1 MNFDAHKVEALVREV
16 AAEEIV
22 PRFARLGTGDVVE
35 KSPGDLVTVADLA
48 SEKRFGA
55 ALPDLLP
62 GSVVLGEEAVAK
74 DAGLLSMLERDDPV
88 WVVDPLDGT
97 GNFSAGLP
105 IFAVIVA
112 LVVKGR
118 VKAGWIHDPLNG
130 RMATA
135 LEGEGAWIDGH
146 RVRVGRPDDLRKLNG
161 AVYGRPFRFSEVYRG
176 LWSGGRGRLGQV
188 FNPRCV
194 GQEYLARLQGG
205 MHFGVYTRLNPWDHA
220 AGCLL
225 HAEAGGHVMRFD
237 GTPYRP
243 AARDPGIVVA
253 TDPALWDL
261 LDRELVQPAL
271 GETRKSA

>member
-1 MNFDAHKVEALVREV
+1 MNVDSQKIEALIREV
-16 AAEEIV
+16 AGEEIL

-35 KSPGDLVTVADLA
+35 KAPGDLVTVADLG
-48 SEKRFGA
+48 SERRFAA
-55 ALPDLLP
+55 ALPDMLS

-74 DAGLLSMLERDDPV
+74 DASLLSMLDGDDPV

-112 LVVKGR
+112 LVVKGS

-130 RMATA
+130 RMAVA
-135 LEGEGAWIDGH
+135 MEGEGAWIDGR
-146 RVRVGRPDDLRKLNG
+146 RVRTTRPADPRQLNG
-161 AVYGRPFRFSEVYRG
+161 AVYGRPFRFSEAYRG
-176 LWSGGRGRLGQV
+176 LWAGGRGRLGQV

-225 HAEAGGHVMRFD
+225 HAEAGGHVLRFD

-253 TDPALWDL
+253 SDPELWDL
-261 LDRELVQPAL
+261 IDSELVRPAL
-271 GETRKSA
+271 GEARKPA

>member
-1 MNFDAHKVEALVREV
+1 MSFDPQKVETLVREV

-22 PRFARLGTGDVVE
+22 PRFAHLGTGDVVE
-35 KSPGDLVTVADLA
+35 KAPGDLVTVADLS
-48 SEKRFGA
+48 SEKRFSA
-55 ALPDLLP
+55 ALPGLLAD
-62 GSVVLGEEAVAK
+62 SVVLGEEAVAK
-74 DAGLLSMLERDDPV
+74 DAGLLSMLDRDDPV

-135 LEGEGAWIDGH
+135 VEGEGAWIDGR
-146 RVRVGRPDDLRKLNG
+146 RVRIGRPQDLRKLNG
-161 AVYGRPFRFSEVYRG
+161 AVYGRPFRFSEAYRA
-176 LWSGGRGRLGQV
+176 LWSAGRGRMGQV

-243 AARDPGIVVA
+243 AERDPGIVVA
-253 TDPALWDL
+253 NDAELGDL
-261 LDRELVQPAL
+261 IDRELVQPAL
-271 GETRKSA
+271 AEGRKPN

>member
-1 MNFDAHKVEALVREV
+1 MNLDAAKVEALIRRIAV
-16 AAEEIV
+16 EEIV
-22 PRFARLGTGDVVE
+22 PRFARLGSGDVVE

-48 SEKRFGA
+48 SERRFGA
-55 ALPDLLP
+55 ELPELLP
-62 GSVVLGEEAVAK
+62 GSLVLGEEAVAK

-118 VKAGWIHDPLNG
+118 VHAGWIHDPLNG
-130 RMATA
+130 RMAA
-135 LEGEGAWIDGH
+135 AIAGEGAWIDGR
-146 RVRVGRPDDLRKLNG
+146 RVRVARPDDLRQMNG
-161 AVYGRPFRFSEVYRG
+161 AVYGRPFRFSAAYRS
-176 LWSGGRGRLGQV
+176 LWGSGRGRLGQV
-188 FNPRCV
+188 FNPRSV

-237 GTPYRP
+237 RTPYRP

-253 TDPALWDL
+253 PDPALWETLHD
-261 LDRELVQPAL
+261 ELVAPAFS
-271 GETRKSA
+271 EAIPT

>member
-1 MNFDAHKVEALVREV
+1 MKFDPDAV
-16 AAEEIV
+16 AKLIATIAGEEIV
-22 PRFARLGTGDVVE
+22 PRFARLGTGDIVE
-35 KSPGDLVTVADLA
+35 KTPGDLVTVADLA
-48 SEKRFGA
+48 SEKRFAA

-74 DAGLLSMLERDDPV
+74 DAGLLAMLDRDEPV

-112 LVVKGR
+112 LVLKGR
-118 VKAGWIHDPLNG
+118 VHAGWIYDPLNG
-130 RMATA
+130 RMASA
-135 LEGEGAWIDGH
+135 IEGEGAWIDGR
-146 RVRVGRPDDLRKLNG
+146 RVRIVRPDDLRGLNG
-161 AVYGRPFRFSEVYRG
+161 AVYGRPFRLSQAYRS
-176 LWSGGRGRLGQV
+176 LWGGGRGRLGQL
-188 FNPRCV
+188 FNPRSV

-225 HAEAGGHVMRFD
+225 HSEAGGYVMRFD

-243 AARDPGIVVA
+243 ATREPGIVVA
-253 TDPALWDL
+253 SDPTLWNI
-261 LDRELVQPAL
+261 LDTELVQPAL
-271 GETRKSA
+271 AEADTRR